1 MNNSKTNLNNES
13 TKSDFLSKIDN
24 LTKNL
29 TSDELL
35 KLSNYIMLKADSSN
49 SSNDSFNGLTI
60 LYGSQTG
67 NSRSIAEELFDEAKK
82 KNINSTLISMA
93 KMKEK
98 SIKNIENLLLIVS
111 TQGEGDPPD
120 DALNLV
126 DFINGNKAPK

>member
-13 TKSDFLSKIDN
+13 TNSDFLSKIDN

-49 SSNDSFNGLTI
+49 SSNDNFYGMTI

-67 NSRSIAEELFDEAKK
+67 NSRSIAEELYDEAKK
-82 KNINSTLISMA
+82 
-93 KMKEK
+93 
-98 SIKNIENLLLIVS
+98 
-111 TQGEGDPPD
+111 
-120 DALNLV
+120 
-126 DFINGNKAPK
+126 